1 MDELYLLF
9 SFAFGSVV
17 GSFLNVC
24 IHRLPRGESIIRP
37 GSHCPHCRS
46 PIAFYDNVPIL
57 SYLILRGRCRSC
69 GGRISPHYPLVEAM
83 GGAGAVAAAIKFGFS
98 PQALIYFALLCSLIV
113 VSFIDLDHMIIPD
126 EISLGGL
133 AVGLALSFLH
143 LLHGPKEALG
153 GALVGG
159 GTLWVVAEGHHLLTR
174 REGMGGGDI
183 KLMAMVGS
191 FLGWKGVIFSIFSG
205 SLFGSIVGL
214 ILMRAK
220 GADSKYAIPFGP
232 FLSLGAVCYIFFGKE
247 LMAWYKTLLVH

>member
-46 PIAFYDNVPIL
+46 PIAFYDNAPIL

-69 GGRISPHYPLVEAM
+69 GGRISPRYPLVEAM

-153 GALVGG
+153 
-159 GTLWVVAEGHHLLTR
+159 
-174 REGMGGGDI
+174 
-183 KLMAMVGS
+183 
-191 FLGWKGVIFSIFSG
+191 
-205 SLFGSIVGL
+205 
-214 ILMRAK
+214 
-220 GADSKYAIPFGP
+220 
-232 FLSLGAVCYIFFGKE
+232 
-247 LMAWYKTLLVH
+247 

>member
-9 SFAFGSVV
+9 SFVFGSVV

-24 IHRLPRGESIIRP
+24 IYRLPRGESIIRP

-69 GGRISPHYPLVEAM
+69 GGRISPRYPLVEAM

-98 PQALIYFALLCSLIV
+98 PQALIHFALLCSLIV

-133 AVGLALSFLH
+133 AVGLFLSLFH

-159 GTLWVVAEGHHLLTR
+159 GTLWVVAEGHHLLTK

-205 SLFGSIVGL
+205 SFFGSIVGL

-220 GADSKYAIPFGP
+220 KADGKYAIPFGP
-232 FLSLGAVCYIFFGKE
+232 FLSLGATCYIFFGKE
-247 LMAWYKTLLVH
+247 LMAWYKTLLIR